1 MEARI
6 KGTPIHPLLR
16 ECVCYLRAGKTTVS
30 AKFIADILYGSTAA
44 NHGGKAKEHK
54 VSNHT
59 FDRRMIELKQIEHI
73 TSKYGH
79 QQNRENGQA
88 RKKER
93 ETFAIACL
101 HYLTVALAEVL
112 TVEEEVKPHLA
123 VLEVF

>member
-1 MEARI
+1 MCGGWAEGVCRLRGCVCGVDMEARI
-6 KGTPIHPLLR
+6 KGAPIHPLLR

-44 NHGGKAKEHK
+44 NRGGKAKEHK

-79 QQNRENGQA
+79 QQNRENGQE

-93 ETFAIACL
+93 ERLLQLPAFIT
-101 HYLTVALAEVL
+101 
-112 TVEEEVKPHLA
+112 
-123 VLEVF
+123 